1 MARRRSNMRVPPLI
15 TQELVRSTIQL
26 RGEAGAGWLE
36 RLPALI
42 ADCERRWRI
51 EVGPPFSG
59 LWVNWV
65 APANCADGTSA
76 VLKLSFPG
84 DKEFRT
90 EAEALR
96 LFEGRG
102 AARLLQLD
110 LDGGAMLLE
119 RCEPGVPLSTVEDDV
134 EATSIAAD
142 VMKRLWRPVPD
153 DHSFPLVSD
162 WAQGLARLRRRFGGG
177 TGPLPAPLVEEAE
190 ALFEELLASQAE
202 PVLLHG
208 DLHHFNILAARRRPW
223 LAIDPKGVVGEP
235 AYDVGALLHNPVGVL
250 EAPRPGGVLER
261 RVDVLTEELG
271 LDRARVLGWG
281 VSQAVLAAYWGLED
295 SGRVWEE
302 ALVFAGL
309 LSAIRA

>member
-1 MARRRSNMRVPPLI
+1 MRVPPFI
-15 TQELVRSTIQL
+15 PDELVRSTIQL
-26 RGEAGAGWLE
+26 RGEAGAAWLE

-42 ADCERRWRI
+42 AACEQGWRI
-51 EVGPPFSG
+51 EVGPPFPG
-59 LWVNWV
+59 LWINWV
-65 APANCADGTSA
+65 APADCVDGTPA
-76 VLKLSFPG
+76 VLKLSFPE

-102 AARLLQLD
+102 AARLLRLD
-110 LDGGAMLLE
+110 LSQGAMLLE
-119 RCEPGVPLSTVEDDV
+119 RCEPGVPLGSVEDDAQ
-134 EATSIAAD
+134 ATSIAAD
-142 VMKRLWRPVPD
+142 VMKRLWRTVPD

-177 TGPLPAPLVEEAE
+177 TGPLPARLVEEAE
-190 ALFEELLASQAE
+190 ALFGELLASQSE

-208 DLHHFNILAARRRPW
+208 DLHHLNILSARRQPW

-235 AYDVGALLHNPVGVL
+235 AYDAGTLVREPPELLD
-250 EAPRPGGVLER
+250 AAYPGKVVAR
-261 RVDVLTEELG
+261 RLDQLPEELG
-271 LDRARVLGWG
+271 LDRARVGGWALA
-281 VSQAVLAAYWGLED
+281 QAVLAAYWGLED

-302 ALVFAGL
+302 ALVIAEL

>member
-1 MARRRSNMRVPPLI
+1 MRVPPFI
-15 TQELVRSTIQL
+15 PEELVRSTIQL
-26 RGEAGAGWLE
+26 RGASGAGWLE

-59 LWVNWV
+59 LWINWV
-65 APANCADGTSA
+65 APATCADGTPA
-76 VLKLSFPG
+76 VLKLSYPE

-96 LFEGRG
+96 LFGGCG

-110 LDGGAMLLE
+110 LERGAMLLE
-119 RCEPGVPLSTVEDDV
+119 RCEPGVPLSSVEDDE

-153 DHSFPLVSD
+153 DHPFPLVSD

-177 TGPLPAPLVEEAE
+177 TGPLPARLVEEAE
-190 ALFEELLASQAE
+190 ALFDDLLASQGQT
-202 PVLLHG
+202 VLLHG
-208 DLHHFNILAARRRPW
+208 DLHHLNVLSARRQPW

-235 AYDVGALLHNPVGVL
+235 AYEVAAMLHNPVEL
-250 EAPRPGGVLER
+250 LKAPRPGGVLER
-261 RVDVLTEELG
+261 RVEVLTEELG
-271 LDRARVLGWG
+271 LERARVRGWG
-281 VSQAVLAAYWGLED
+281 VAQAVLAAYWSLED

-302 ALVFAGL
+302 ALAFAEL
-309 LSAIRA
+309 LSAIRT

>member
-1 MARRRSNMRVPPLI
+1 MRVPPII
-15 TQELVRSTIQL
+15 TEEFVRSTIRL
-26 RGEAGAGWLE
+26 RGEAGAAWLE

-51 EVGPPFSG
+51 KVGPPFPG
-59 LWVNWV
+59 LWINWV
-65 APANCADGTSA
+65 APASCVDGTPA
-76 VLKLSFPG
+76 VLKLSFPE

-96 LFEGRG
+96 LFGGRG
-102 AARLLQLD
+102 AARLLRLD
-110 LDGGAMLLE
+110 LDLGAMLVE
-119 RCEPGVPLSTVEDDV
+119 RCEPGLPLGSVEDDAQ
-134 EATSIAAD
+134 ATSIAAD

-153 DHSFPLVSD
+153 DHSFPLVSE

-177 TGPLPAPLVEEAE
+177 TGPLPTRLVEEAE
-190 ALFEELLASQAE
+190 ALFDELLASQAE
-202 PVLLHG
+202 SVLLHG
-208 DLHHFNILAARRRPW
+208 DLHHLNILSAHRQPW

-235 AYDVGALLHNPVGVL
+235 AYDVAALLHNPVELL
-250 EAPRPGGVLER
+250 EAPRPGGLLER
-261 RVDVLTEELG
+261 RVEILTEELG
-271 LDRARVLGWG
+271 LDRARVRGWG

-309 LSAIRA
+309 LSEIKA